1 MKKLYSLLFALL
13 AFAGV
18 AGAQVVFDFTGDTA
32 YEQFGLT
39 GFSSGSGATYV
50 GDGDIVESASVA
62 SNGVT
67 ITVSKSG
74 TKDNNRMWKGSLR
87 VYGGTLTIA
96 SSSEN
101 ISSVK
106 FNLNNSKWG
115 AENSA
120 DSGTLTTGQWTGSA
134 QTVVITISAN
144 TQIKSIEVTLGEGG
158 ENPDPD
164 PDPQPTIDWTSSLEA
179 PLTVAQALEKAA
191 QLAPSAQTDV
201 KVYVKGKISRIT
213 DIDGANSQGVPYGN
227 ATYYISDNG
236 EEANELQVFRGK
248 GLNGNNI
255 SSADIKVG
263 DEVIVVGYIK
273 NYVENEVSTF
283 EFTQNSE
290 LAAINGEGAPVEE
303 VTVYNKIADVKAAAT
318 ADHVKVAFQATN
330 LLVTYVN
337 GKSVYVYDGTDGLL
351 LFANNAKLAEGIK
364 AGDKITAKFSGQ
376 LYLYNGLTEIA
387 FEEVAD
393 LAVNSSNNAVEPQKV
408 TIADVNN
415 NQKDY
420 ENELIQIEGLTA
432 QAEGLEN
439 RNIAFMDDS
448 DNEITVRD
456 NWNVLTTATFN
467 TSTPYS
473 VTAFVAIYNGAVQ
486 LYPRT
491 VEDIDNGEAPVEYEF
506 TGDGSFENPYTVED
520 MQHIVA
526 TSTSEAVQEDA
537 WVKAYIV
544 GYINGS
550 SLKTETAMFTA
561 EAPEGV
567 DGKGEPLKVSVSNI
581 LIADAPSADAVAD
594 VIPVALVA
602 KNLARTDLNLA
613 DNPDKLGAQVWLKGN
628 VVKYMGVT
636 GLKEVK
642 EYSLDGQ
649 NITIVNAVKADAAKG
664 AIYNIAGQRVSVVGK
679 GLYVVGNKKV
689 LAE

>member
-18 AGAQVVFDFTGDTA
+18 AGAQVVFKGGTDKTA
-32 YEQFGLT
+32 DAETLSLT
-39 GFSSGSGATYV
+39 K
-50 GDGDIVESASVA
+50 DGI
-62 SNGVT
+62 T
-67 ITVSKSG
+67 ITLSTGNLSTAEYRVF
-74 TKDNNRMWKGSLR
+74 KGA
-87 VYGGTLTIA
+87 TLTITSA
-96 SSSEN
+96 SSN
-101 ISSVK
+101 ITAIHFTSTTKAGSD
-106 FNLNNSKWG
+106 KWG
-115 AENSA
+115 PDCLTAEGYTFEEN
-120 DSGTLTTGQWTGSA
+120 GKTGDWTGSA
-134 QTVVITISAN
+134 LEVVLTAEKAQCRLSEIA
-144 TQIKSIEVTLGEGG
+144 VYLDGEEPGDDPG
-158 ENPDPD
+158 TDPD

-273 NYVENEVSTF
+273 NYVKDEVSTF

-318 ADHVKVAFQATN
+318 ADHVKVAFQATD

-351 LFANNAKLAEGIK
+351 LFANDAKLAAGIK

-432 QAEGLEN
+432 QAEGLDN

-550 SLKTETAMFTA
+550 SLKSETAMFTN

-649 NITIVNAVKADAAKG
+649 NITIVTAVKADAAKG

>member
-18 AGAQVVFDFTGDTA
+18 AGAQVVFKGGTDKTA
-32 YEQFGLT
+32 DAETLSLT
-39 GFSSGSGATYV
+39 K
-50 GDGDIVESASVA
+50 DGI
-62 SNGVT
+62 T
-67 ITVSKSG
+67 ITLSTGNLSTAEYRVF
-74 TKDNNRMWKGSLR
+74 KGA
-87 VYGGTLTIA
+87 TLTITSA
-96 SSSEN
+96 SSN
-101 ISSVK
+101 ITAIHFTSTTKAGSD
-106 FNLNNSKWG
+106 KWG
-115 AENSA
+115 PDCLTAEGYTFEEN
-120 DSGTLTTGQWTGSA
+120 GKTGDWTGSA
-134 QTVVITISAN
+134 LEVVLTAEKAQCRLSEIA
-144 TQIKSIEVTLGEGG
+144 VYLDGEEPGDDPG
-158 ENPDPD
+158 TDPD

-255 SSADIKVG
+255 TSADIKVG

-273 NYVENEVSTF
+273 NYVKDEVSTF
-283 EFTQNSE
+283 EFNQNSE

-318 ADHVKVAFQATN
+318 ADHVKVAFQATD

-351 LFANNAKLAEGIK
+351 LFANDAKLAEGVK

-432 QAEGLEN
+432 QAEGLDN

-550 SLKTETAMFTA
+550 SLKSETAMFTA

-581 LIADAPSADAVAD
+581 LIADAPSTDAVAD

-649 NITIVNAVKADAAKG
+649 NITIVNAVKADAVKG

>member
-18 AGAQVVFDFTGDTA
+18 AGAQVVFKGGTDKTA
-32 YEQFGLT
+32 DAETLSLT
-39 GFSSGSGATYV
+39 K
-50 GDGDIVESASVA
+50 DGI
-62 SNGVT
+62 T
-67 ITVSKSG
+67 ITLSTGNLSTAEYRVF
-74 TKDNNRMWKGSLR
+74 KGA
-87 VYGGTLTIA
+87 TLTITSA
-96 SSSEN
+96 SSN
-101 ISSVK
+101 ITAIHFTSTTKAGSD
-106 FNLNNSKWG
+106 KWG
-115 AENSA
+115 PDCLTAEGYTFEEN
-120 DSGTLTTGQWTGSA
+120 GKTGDWTGSA
-134 QTVVITISAN
+134 LEVVLTAEKAQCRLSEIA
-144 TQIKSIEVTLGEGG
+144 VYLDGEEPGDDPG
-158 ENPDPD
+158 TDPD

-255 SSADIKVG
+255 TSADIKVG

-273 NYVENEVSTF
+273 NYVKDEVSTF
-283 EFTQNSE
+283 EFNQNSE

-318 ADHVKVAFQATN
+318 ADHVKVAFQATD

-351 LFANNAKLAEGIK
+351 LFANDAKLAEGVK

-432 QAEGLEN
+432 QAEGLDN

-550 SLKTETAMFTA
+550 SLKSETAMFTA

>member
-18 AGAQVVFDFTGDTA
+18 AGAQVVFKGGTDKTA
-32 YEQFGLT
+32 DAETLSLT
-39 GFSSGSGATYV
+39 K
-50 GDGDIVESASVA
+50 DGI
-62 SNGVT
+62 T
-67 ITVSKSG
+67 ITLSTGNLSTAEYRVF
-74 TKDNNRMWKGSLR
+74 KGA
-87 VYGGTLTIA
+87 TLTITSA
-96 SSSEN
+96 SSN
-101 ISSVK
+101 ITAIHFTSTTKAGSD
-106 FNLNNSKWG
+106 KWG
-115 AENSA
+115 PDCLTAEGYTFEEN
-120 DSGTLTTGQWTGSA
+120 GKTGDWTGSA
-134 QTVVITISAN
+134 LEVVLTAEKAQCRLSEIA
-144 TQIKSIEVTLGEGG
+144 VYLDGEEPGDDPG
-158 ENPDPD
+158 TDPD

-191 QLAPSAQTDV
+191 QLEPSAQTDV

-255 SSADIKVG
+255 TSADIKVG

-273 NYVENEVSTF
+273 NYVKDEVSTF
-283 EFTQNSE
+283 EFNQNSE

-318 ADHVKVAFQATN
+318 ADHVKVAFQATD

-351 LFANNAKLAEGIK
+351 LFANDAKLAEGVK

-550 SLKTETAMFTA
+550 SLKSETAMFTA

-581 LIADAPSADAVAD
+581 LIADAPSTDAVAD

-649 NITIVNAVKADAAKG
+649 NITIVNAVKADAVKG